1 MSLASLLNLG
11 KKESPKEEERRKP
24 PPPPPDT
31 PPDQPSRNFNQD
43 DLRLVQELTELT
55 ADASREEAE
64 RRREEE
70 ERLGKVAF
78 DEAAQIAA
86 GLARSRKEMANPF
99 STGGQ
104 EFKPGTWVC
113 DTMFGNSRP
122 MGARS
127 IAPAGM
133 MWEDSAPMS
142 MGMGMGMASPMMTA
156 PMGMTAPMVMAAP
169 AAAGGFGGWGG
180 AAALGIVE
188 PAAKRMRAAA
198 APAFGGGCM
207 MGAALMPGTKE
218 YLVAQVKAYQSSG
231 EEQKNL
237 WGNYVD
243 LYLNGIRDPNKHD
256 AATLQEFC
264 VNHHLPPPTTWGAGQ
279 MPVAPD
285 PMKEPLVHR
294 IKAFQKGGPEQK
306 EVWQAFCG
314 ATKDPARHDAA
325 KLREFITM
333 FNVP

>member
-1 MSLASLLNLG
+1 
-11 KKESPKEEERRKP
+11 
-24 PPPPPDT
+24 
-31 PPDQPSRNFNQD
+31 
-43 DLRLVQELTELT
+43 
-55 ADASREEAE
+55 
-64 RRREEE
+64 
-70 ERLGKVAF
+70 
-78 DEAAQIAA
+78 
-86 GLARSRKEMANPF
+86 
-99 STGGQ
+99 
-104 EFKPGTWVC
+104 
-113 DTMFGNSRP
+113 
-122 MGARS
+122 
-127 IAPAGM
+127 
-133 MWEDSAPMS
+133 
-142 MGMGMGMASPMMTA
+142 MGMGMGMASPMMAA
-156 PMGMTAPMVMAAP
+156 PMGMTAPMGMAAP

-180 AAALGIVE
+180 APTLCLVE

-198 APAFGGGCM
+198 PPAFGGGCM
-207 MGAALMPGTKE
+207 LGAALMPGTKE

-256 AATLQEFC
+256 TATLQEFC